1 MKVGLNLKIGQ
12 SLALTPQ
19 LQQAIKLLQLS
30 SLELQQELQAMLLEN
45 PFLEL
50 DEDEPQEGSATTTL
64 DSMPLDAST
73 KSTEEGDG
81 FEAEPER
88 SAADGPD
95 DWEGDGSLDTT
106 VVADEW
112 GDDAPA
118 GLTPGAEGDD
128 FDPMSL
134 RAAHESLQDYLHHQA
149 LAQGGSEADR
159 QAVYFLIESLNED
172 GYLEDS
178 LVNLAQSISGAD
190 SEADFDALEELL
202 DQLKIG
208 LKLLQSLEPAGVG
221 ARDLAECLKLQLLQL
236 PESDMRS
243 AALCICAR
251 SLDALAK
258 KDVKTLVQICAA
270 SEETVRAAMQQIARL
285 EPKPGRRFAEV
296 ERNIIVPDVIVSTK
310 GKGKNTEF
318 LVQINPDIVPR
329 VRVHQAYAQALKS
342 SKSSEQAQQS
352 LNDARNFVRNIQQRF
367 DTILRTA
374 TEIVE
379 RQRSFFLHGA
389 IGMKPLVLRE
399 VADVLE
405 MHESTISRVTT
416 NKYMATPQGTFEF
429 KHFFSSS
436 LGTQNG
442 GSTSSTAVRALI
454 RQLIEAEE
462 KRKPLSDNALAE
474 LLSAQGIDCARR
486 TVAKYREA
494 MRIAP
499 ASLRKE
505 V

>member
-50 DEDEPQEGSATTTL
+50 DEDEPQEGNAVSAL
-64 DSMPLDAST
+64 DSLPLDTTS
-73 KSTEEGDG
+73 KSADDSDG

-95 DWEGDGSLDTT
+95 DWEGDGSLDAT

-118 GLTPGAEGDD
+118 GLTPGAEADD

-149 LAQGGSEADR
+149 LAQGGSAADR

-178 LVNLAQSISGAD
+178 LVSLAQSISGAD
-190 SEADFDALEELL
+190 CEADFDALEELL

-251 SLDALAK
+251 SLDVLAK
-258 KDVKTLVQICAA
+258 KDVKTLMQICAA
-270 SEETVRAAMQQIARL
+270 SEEVVRAAMQQIARL

-310 GKGKNTEF
+310 GQGKNTEF

-374 TEIVE
+374 TVIVE

-399 VADVLE
+399 IADALE

-505 V
+505 A

>member
-30 SLELQQELQAMLLEN
+30 SLELQQELQAMLQEN

-50 DEDEPQEGSATTTL
+50 DEDEPPDAAAPEASASLADTSDTA
-64 DSMPLDAST
+64 DS
-73 KSTEEGDG
+73 GDG

-88 SAADGPD
+88 NAADGPD
-95 DWEGDGSLDTT
+95 DWSGDGSLDTT

-112 GDDAPA
+112 GDDAPL
-118 GLTPGAEGDD
+118 GLTPGAEADD
-128 FDPMSL
+128 FDPMTL

-149 LAQGGSEADR
+149 LGLGGSAADR
-159 QAVYFLIESLNED
+159 QAVYFLIESLNDD

-178 LVNLAQSISGAD
+178 LVSLAQSISGSTD
-190 SEADFDALEELL
+190 EADFDALEELL
-202 DQLKIG
+202 DQLKIA

-236 PESDMRS
+236 PESEMRR
-243 AALCICAR
+243 AALRICAS
-251 SLDALAK
+251 SLHLLAK
-258 KDVKTLVQICAA
+258 KDVRALLPICDA
-270 SEETVRAAMQQIARL
+270 SEEVVRAAMQQIARL
-285 EPKPGRRFAEV
+285 EPKPGRRFAQV
-296 ERNIIVPDVIVSTK
+296 ERHIIVPDVIVTAK
-310 GKGKNTEF
+310 GQGKSTEF
-318 LVQINPDIVPR
+318 LVQINPEIVPR
-329 VRVHQAYAQALKS
+329 VRVHQAYAQALKDG
-342 SKSSEQAQQS
+342 KGGDKAQQS

-374 TEIVE
+374 TVIVE

-389 IGMKPLVLRE
+389 VSMKPLILRE
-399 VADVLE
+399 VADALE

-429 KHFFSSS
+429 KHFFGSS

-442 GSTSSTAVRALI
+442 GSTSSTAVRALL

-462 KRKPLSDNALAE
+462 KSKPLSDHALAE

-494 MRIAP
+494 MRIPP

-505 V
+505 T